1 MKNRLLGLSKTS
13 RFALLNAALLSMLA
27 LGFIQSAH
35 AQSADE
41 MAEMQMQY
49 LREQMKAAGMDPD
62 EVGGPGEFVTGIM
75 QQGMDREANERE
87 QAMLEFKARNAGF
100 GKAVVTIEGE
110 EYELQITQ
118 CDTNKTGNY
127 VFEIQAQQGPDKR
140 VGMLSVVHDRHYK
153 RVEVSFNFKGAGDF
167 ETYIHSKLPKLE
179 NQKLEWKGEVD
190 GSRGRTELAMSL
202 NCGAAS

>member
-118 CDTNKTGNY
+118 CDTNPGGNY
-127 VFEIQAQQGPDKR
+127 AFDIRAQQGPVERD
-140 VGMLSVVHDRHYK
+140 GMLSVVHDRHYK
-153 RVEVSFNFKGAGDF
+153 RVVVTFNFKGAGDW
-167 ETYIHSKLPKLE
+167 ETYVYSQKPQLK

-190 GSRGRTELAMSL
+190 GGRGRTELAMSL
-202 NCGAAS
+202 NCDAAS

>member
-1 MKNRLLGLSKTS
+1 MQPSQSK
-13 RFALLNAALLSMLA
+13 RRALAWTLTLVA

-87 QAMLEFKARNAGF
+87 QAMLEFKAKNAGF
-100 GKAVVTIEGE
+100 GKAVVTVDGKV
-110 EYELQITQ
+110 YELQVTQ
-118 CDTNKTGNY
+118 CDTNQTGNN
-127 VFEIQAQQGPDKR
+127 VFEIRAQQGPDER
-140 VGMLSVVHDRHYK
+140 ASMLSVVHDRHYE
-153 RVEVSFNFKGAGDF
+153 RVVVVFHFKGDGEW
-167 ETYIHSKLPKLE
+167 ETYIHSQLPQLE

-190 GSRGRTELAMSL
+190 GARGRTELAMSL
-202 NCGAAS
+202 NCTAAS